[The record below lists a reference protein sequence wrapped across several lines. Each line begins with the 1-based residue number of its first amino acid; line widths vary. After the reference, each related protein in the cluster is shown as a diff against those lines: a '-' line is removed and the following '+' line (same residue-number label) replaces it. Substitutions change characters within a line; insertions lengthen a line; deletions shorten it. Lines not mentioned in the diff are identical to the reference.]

1 MTETKAPVELTSILN
16 QVQALQ
22 ADREKLMA
30 ELESTK
36 SQMGKLQVNMQAQPE
51 VRPPY
56 MLARACVI
64 VY

>member
-22 ADREKLMA
+22 ADREKLIA

-36 SQMGKLQVNMQAQPE
+36 SQMGKLQVNMQAKHE
-51 VRPPY
+51 VRPP
-56 MLARACVI
+56 
-64 VY
+64 

>member
-36 SQMGKLQVNMQAQPE
+36 SQMGKLQVIHTLFCTIP
-51 VRPPY
+51 
-56 MLARACVI
+56 CV
-64 VY
+64 